1 MIEIHKSP
9 TADSRTCDVTQ
20 VSKDQLLESSRQH
33 IDDVARG
40 IYFFQRLLEVA
51 TYNHDTD
58 KITDIDGF
66 YSNFV
71 NSFVPPH
78 TDWWDRHKLLNRHHL
93 SPQDGVIPDD
103 VNLIDVLDYVADCVM
118 AGMAR
123 SGSVRPLTISP
134 EVLMRAFWN
143 TAKMLEKE
151 VKVVD

>member
-1 MIEIHKSP
+1 MITVRKSP
-9 TADSRTCDVTQ
+9 TADSRTCDVTK
-20 VSKDQLLESSRQH
+20 VSKDELMDSSRQH
-33 IDDVARG
+33 IDDVLQGLA
-40 IYFFQRLLEVA
+40 FFVRQLRTAGLQ
-51 TYNHDTD
+51 HDID
-58 KITDIDGF
+58 KIDDIDGF

-71 NSFVPPH
+71 HKFEEGH
-78 TDWWDRHKLLNRHHL
+78 TDWWDRHRRLNRHHL

-103 VNLIDVLDYVADCVM
+103 VNLIDVLDYVTDCVM

-151 VKVVD
+151 VQVVE